1 MKKYKRN
8 ENGKIDLYL
17 GRDMGRN
24 MVKVGEF
31 DSIQKLRSEGRR
43 LLKTGAEC
51 ANGLPAREFAYFTKD
66 NTDRDFTTTYEWVI

>member
-1 MKKYKRN
+1 MKYKRN

-31 DSIQKLRSEGRR
+31 DSIRDLRAEGRR
-43 LLKTGAEC
+43 LLKANAEC
-51 ANGLPAREFAYFTKD
+51 ANSLPAREFAYLSKD
-66 NTDRDFTTTYEWVI
+66 KTDRDFTVTYEWVN